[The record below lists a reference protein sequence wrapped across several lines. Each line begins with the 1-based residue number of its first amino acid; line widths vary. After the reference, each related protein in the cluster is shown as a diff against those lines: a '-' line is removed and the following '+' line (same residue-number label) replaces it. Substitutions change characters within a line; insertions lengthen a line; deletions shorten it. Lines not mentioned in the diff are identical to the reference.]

1 MAKELLG
8 KRALINQANTTVVI
22 VTSVAA
28 FVLIFCAVA
37 TKTLASQASY
47 QNRVISKKREAV
59 KQLQVDIDAVNKLK
73 TSYKA
78 FTTTSTNVIGGN
90 TVGASM
96 LDCNGTK
103 KDGNNAT
110 IILDA
115 LPSAYDFGAFTTS
128 LEKLISCQ
136 QVGITGINAVDDSLT
151 QASNNTSTTPKPIE
165 IPFSIIVQ
173 GSYPNIQ
180 ALIGAFERSIRP
192 IQVKSVDLK
201 ADTQGVLTLNL
212 SAKTYYQ
219 PGKSLNI
226 SQQEVK

>member
-8 KRALINQANTTVVI
+8 KRALISQANTTVVV
-22 VTSVAA
+22 VTSIAA

-37 TKTLASQASY
+37 TKTLASQAAY

-59 KQLQVDIDAVNKLK
+59 KQLQADIQAVGQLK

-78 FTTTSTNVIGGN
+78 FTTTSQNIIGGN
-90 TVGASM
+90 TVGTGAQ
-96 LDCNGTK
+96 DCNGNK

-110 IILDA
+110 IVLDA
-115 LPSAYDFGAFTTS
+115 LPSTYEFGGFNTS

-136 QVGITGINAVDDSLT
+136 QLTIGSITATDDSLT
-151 QASNNTSTTPKPIE
+151 QAASSMSSTPAPVE
-165 IPFSIIVQ
+165 IPFSIAVQ
-173 GSYPNIQ
+173 GPYANIQ
-180 ALIGAFERSIRP
+180 GLIGVFERSIRP
-192 IQVKSVDLK
+192 IEIKSV
-201 ADTQGVLTLNL
+201 QLTTSGDGTLSLNV

-226 SQQEVK
+226 SQKAVK

>member
-8 KRALINQANTTVVI
+8 KRALIDQANTTVVI
-22 VTSVAA
+22 VTSIAA

-47 QNRVISKKREAV
+47 QNRVITKKKEAV
-59 KQLQVDIDAVNKLK
+59 KQLQADIQTVDKLK

-90 TVGASM
+90 SVGTGAQ
-96 LDCNGTK
+96 DCSGNK

-115 LPSAYDFGAFTTS
+115 LPSTYDFGAFNTS

-136 QVGITGINAVDDSLT
+136 QLAIGSIAATDDSL
-151 QASNNTSTTPKPIE
+151 SRGNTSTSASPQPIE
-165 IPFSIIVQ
+165 IPFAVSVQ
-173 GSYPNIQ
+173 GPYANIQ
-180 ALIGAFERSIRP
+180 GLISSFERSIRP
-192 IQVKSVDLK
+192 VQIQSV
-201 ADTQGVLTLNL
+201 QLTTGSEGAL
-212 SAKTYYQ
+212 SLTVTAKTYYQ

-226 SQQEVK
+226 SQQVIK

>member
-8 KRALINQANTTVVI
+8 KRALINQANTTVVV
-22 VTSVAA
+22 VTSIAA

-37 TKTLASQASY
+37 TKTLASQAAY
-47 QNRVISKKREAV
+47 QNRVITKKREAV
-59 KQLQVDIDAVNKLK
+59 KQLQADILAVNQLK

-78 FTTTSTNVIGGN
+78 FTTTSLNVIGGN
-90 TVGASM
+90 TVGAGM
-96 LDCNGTK
+96 QDCNGTK

-115 LPSAYDFGAFTTS
+115 LPSTYDFGAFNTS

-136 QVGITGINAVDDSLT
+136 QLAITGINAIDESLT
-151 QASNNTSTTPKPIE
+151 QANNATSTTPQPVE
-165 IPFSIIVQ
+165 IPFSINVQ
-173 GSYPNIQ
+173 GPYANVQ

-192 IQVKSVDLK
+192 VQVQSVDLK
-201 ADTQGVLTLNL
+201 AGEDGTLSLNL

-219 PGKSLNI
+219 PGKTLNI
-226 SQQEVK
+226 SQQVVK